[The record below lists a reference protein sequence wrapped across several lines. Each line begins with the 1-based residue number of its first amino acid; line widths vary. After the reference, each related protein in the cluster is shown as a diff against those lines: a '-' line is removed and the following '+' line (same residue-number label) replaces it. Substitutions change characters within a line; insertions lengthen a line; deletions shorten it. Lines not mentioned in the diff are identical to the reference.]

1 MMSAVGNAHP
11 ACLKARRRARTLQR
25 VTLPLHPQANIYYK
39 RSRFTTWLPPGHR
52 FTPSHFWLSQE
63 EPGLWRVGFT
73 RFATRMLGDFVEIVF
88 SVNPGD
94 TVSVGQSV
102 GSVEGFKAVSEIYS
116 VASGEFAGGNAELA
130 NDPGLIDSH
139 PYDQGWLY
147 RVRGSPDPNSLDVFG
162 YIQVLDA
169 TIDRMRA
176 KYETPGDAS
185 GGASDEDVDKP

>member
-1 MMSAVGNAHP
+1 MKGSIAAH
-11 ACLKARRRARTLQR
+11 TLNG
-25 VTLPLHPQANIYYK
+25 VTLPLHPQSNIYYK
-39 RSRFTTWLPPGHR
+39 RSRFTTWLPPKHR
-52 FTPSHFWLSQE
+52 YTPAHFWLSEE

-88 SVNPGD
+88 SVKEGE
-94 TVSVGQSV
+94 TITVGQPV

-116 VASGEFAGGNAELA
+116 VADGQFAGGNSALA
-130 NDPGLIDSH
+130 NDPALIDSH

-147 RVRGSPDPNSLDVFG
+147 RVRGTPDPNSLDVFG

-169 TIDRMRA
+169 TIDRMRS

-185 GGASDEDVDKP
+185 DEEADKP